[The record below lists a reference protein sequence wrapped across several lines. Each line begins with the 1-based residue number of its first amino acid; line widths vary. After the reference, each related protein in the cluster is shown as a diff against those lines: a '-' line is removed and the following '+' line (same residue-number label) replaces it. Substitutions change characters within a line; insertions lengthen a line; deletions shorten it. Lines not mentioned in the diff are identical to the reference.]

1 MIIPSIL
8 LPKNKRLI
16 YIDKNR
22 NQKKIPR
29 VVYKLLLE
37 SFATLKRMMFPNDFK
52 MPEIMFLPKTIETLT
67 RMLVTTHLIL

>member
-1 MIIPSIL
+1 MIIPTIL

-37 SFATLKRMMFPNDFK
+37 SFAILKRMMFPNDFK

>member
-1 MIIPSIL
+1 MIIPTIL
-8 LPKNKRLI
+8 LLKNKRLI

-37 SFATLKRMMFPNDFK
+37 SFAILKRMMFPNDFK

>member
-1 MIIPSIL
+1 MIIPTIL

-29 VVYKLLLE
+29 VAYKLLLE
-37 SFATLKRMMFPNDFK
+37 SFAILKRMMFPNDFK